1 MTSLRY
7 AVIGH
12 PIIHSLSPPMQQVAF
27 DALHIPATYE
37 RVDVLPTELSS
48 FFDRVRK
55 GEFSG
60 LSITIPHKE
69 AVLPLFDELTE
80 RAKTIGAANTLFWKE
95 GKIWGDN
102 TDAFGFLTA
111 VSVDIP
117 HFSHVPSAVIG
128 TGGAARA
135 LIFALKD
142 AGANVTL
149 FGRNSEKGIALA
161 QYFNVSFEPLEQ
173 FSASRFSLVANAT
186 SVGLRSDESPVSE
199 SSWNGFSG
207 VAFDAVFFPLQTR
220 FLLDAQKHGAT
231 IVTGEKML
239 LFQGVQQFSLWTGK
253 KAPQEEMKKGL
264 LEAIAKII

>member
-80 RAKTIGAANTLFWKE
+80 RAKTIVLPIRFLE
-95 GKIWGDN
+95 RGKIWGDN

-117 HFSHVPSAVIG
+117 
-128 TGGAARA
+128 
-135 LIFALKD
+135 IFLMC
-142 AGANVTL
+142 L
-149 FGRNSEKGIALA
+149 PQS
-161 QYFNVSFEPLEQ
+161 LE
-173 FSASRFSLVANAT
+173 LVAQH
-186 SVGLRSDESPVSE
+186 VR
-199 SSWNGFSG
+199 
-207 VAFDAVFFPLQTR
+207 
-220 FLLDAQKHGAT
+220 
-231 IVTGEKML
+231 
-239 LFQGVQQFSLWTGK
+239 LFC
-253 KAPQEEMKKGL
+253 A
-264 LEAIAKII
+264 